1 MRFGVSVEQEI
12 STIPASFGLTP
23 LCQVD
28 LRSPG
33 LKQKIRLMR
42 MRGANKKKSTET
54 N

>member
-1 MRFGVSVEQEI
+1 VRFAVSVEQEI
-12 STIPASFGLTP
+12 SIVPASFVLTP

-33 LKQKIRLMR
+33 SKQKIRLMR
-42 MRGANKKKSTET
+42 MRGANEKKSTKT